1 MRDSIAVEWRDFMV
15 IIMQSGEPISD
26 SVINKVKDIFRV
38 SHCPAESLK
47 NSFEDFK
54 WFNGKVIQFGDGENF
69 QEYISVK
76 TRDEIL
82 SQ

>member
-1 MRDSIAVEWRDFMV
+1 MV

-47 NSFEDFK
+47 NSFDDFRC
-54 WFNGKVIQFGDGENF
+54 FNGKVIQFGEGENF
-69 QEYISVK
+69 QEYINVQV
-76 TRDEIL
+76 RDKNSIPIE
-82 SQ
+82 